1 MINPMGVLDFR
12 DLVLKYKEDKDEYN
26 TKYQELFG
34 EVYSTKK
41 FTVQND
47 FLTQTNTVQIG
58 FSPSPLANTNGYHD
72 RIFTKIRKL
81 DPNSQ
86 NSELPSYNIRMLI
99 YGGLVATS
107 QGWRLKTRLDGTVR
121 FDVDFPYAGMLD
133 NTLNPTFD
141 LGFAQPKA
149 INYGIGNMIYTNGNL
164 FNRYWKKT
172 IEEIT
177 DKDSKIIKGKFR
189 LNEVEFSELSFRKIY
204 LLDKQYYRLYSVKH
218 NLNSN
223 NLVDVELLKL
233 KAAPAFSLV
242 TGSGNGGSGGVIA
255 DEEMPMF
262 IRTDNTTYFDSQ
274 VKTQFRTVEQSADN
288 MFLSFG
294 SDINFI
300 ETSGDAYLPDAATI
314 KPLTGDPIVIVK
326 NINGGSVRIYP
337 INENNLINGGSS
349 YNLQHQHCVWFV
361 AYKGNWQIINTTNT
375 GGG

>member
-1 MINPMGVLDFR
+1 
-12 DLVLKYKEDKDEYN
+12 
-26 TKYQELFG
+26 
-34 EVYSTKK
+34 
-41 FTVQND
+41 
-47 FLTQTNTVQIG
+47 
-58 FSPSPLANTNGYHD
+58 
-72 RIFTKIRKL
+72 
-81 DPNSQ
+81 
-86 NSELPSYNIRMLI
+86 
-99 YGGLVATS
+99 
-107 QGWRLKTRLDGTVR
+107 
-121 FDVDFPYAGMLD
+121 
-133 NTLNPTFD
+133 
-141 LGFAQPKA
+141 
-149 INYGIGNMIYTNGNL
+149 MIYTNGNL

-223 NLVDVELLKL
+223 SLVDLELLKL

-242 TGSGNGGSGGVIA
+242 TGSGNGGSGGVIS

-314 KPLTGDPIVIVK
+314 QPLTGDPIVIVK

-349 YNLQHQHCVWFV
+349 YNLQHHHCVWFV
-361 AYKGNWQIINTTNT
+361 AYKGNWQVINTTNT